1 MNCQGSYCYWLWT
14 WHCDPWRQSLLLCH
28 FIDLDTRRF
37 NQQMHSL
44 CTLNRTKKSNKQSLH
59 SFLPG
64 TVCGLPTWPLQLLSQ
79 IHWWDLPLIWKL
91 FHVIHPNSFIYD
103 KDHNNYDLYFLII
116 RIYFYAFPSSHQ
128 IVNISQMENIGF
140 LTISDTLNS
149 LVFSC
154 IWELFHLYKKGYYC
168 EIKQRYNNLLILG
181 IIKN

>member
-91 FHVIHPNSFIYD
+91 FHVIHPNSFIYRNIIFSYYQNLFLCISFFSSNSQHFPD
-103 KDHNNYDLYFLII
+103 GKYRLLNNKWHIKLIGI
-116 RIYFYAFPSSHQ
+116 LMH
-128 IVNISQMENIGF
+128 
-140 LTISDTLNS
+140 
-149 LVFSC
+149 
-154 IWELFHLYKKGYYC
+154 
-168 EIKQRYNNLLILG
+168 LG
-181 IIKN
+181 IISLIQKGLLLWN